1 MERETGEVW
10 PPSEMIQILIQENSA
25 LKLELE
31 RCYNK
36 VAKSQKLEQEIAKVH
51 RAHEELAAS
60 CERREKL
67 ERAARSRLQNDCK
80 RLIELNRALRDQ
92 IDLLSA
98 RTDSPPIV
106 ESMRKE
112 LTQRELLI
120 GQLITQST
128 IRLHCKF
135 LRRVIREILAICI
148 LAVLISV
155 IILNEKE
162 VRR

>member
-1 MERETGEVW
+1 
-10 PPSEMIQILIQENSA
+10 MIQIVIQENSA

-60 CERREKL
+60 SERREKL
-67 ERAARSRLQNDCK
+67 ERAARLRLQNDCR
-80 RLIELNRALRDQ
+80 RLTELNRALRDQ

-120 GQLITQST
+120 GQLITQS
-128 IRLHCKF
+128 KY
-135 LRRVIREILAICI
+135 
-148 LAVLISV
+148 
-155 IILNEKE
+155 ILNIFYYLSSFSSLI
-162 VRR
+162 

>member
-1 MERETGEVW
+1 MERKTGEIW
-10 PPSEMIQILIQENSA
+10 PSNIVQVIHENSA
-25 LKLELE
+25 LKVELE

-67 ERAARSRLQNDCK
+67 ERAARIKLQNECR
-80 RLIELNRALRDQ
+80 RLNELNRALRDQ
-92 IDLLSA
+92 VDLLSA

-106 ESMRKE
+106 ETMRKE

-120 GQLITQST
+120 GQLITQSMT
-128 IRLHCKF
+128 HFISIRIVLFFPPPPSF
-135 LRRVIREILAICI
+135 L
-148 LAVLISV
+148 
-155 IILNEKE
+155 
-162 VRR
+162 